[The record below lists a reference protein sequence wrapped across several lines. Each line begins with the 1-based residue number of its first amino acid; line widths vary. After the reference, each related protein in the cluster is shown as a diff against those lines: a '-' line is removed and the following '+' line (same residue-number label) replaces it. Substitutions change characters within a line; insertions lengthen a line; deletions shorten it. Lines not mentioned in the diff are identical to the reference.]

1 MQGCIILNSRY
12 FSRRQDSELVAINL
26 YVNVPFIGY
35 FLAVYTDCLQLLPL
49 KWMEMPQHDK
59 FYHVACFSSFICSLR
74 KFN

>member
-35 FLAVYTDCLQLLPL
+35 FIAVYDACPEISLPMNEKKL
-49 KWMEMPQHDK
+49 ER
-59 FYHVACFSSFICSLR
+59 SLVSGQ
-74 KFN
+74 K